1 MSKKDKI
8 IVQIDELG
16 YAIELPS
23 ELRPDEIADRIEQ
36 EISNERAKR
45 AIEEPAAQAPETF
58 GQGMMRRGLGAAATM
73 VTGPVPALSTL
84 ASMSTKALGEQ
95 DFAQSMREQGATAA
109 RIGIPVA
116 AGLVAAPAVGTG
128 LTAAAAL
135 SGISGTSS
143 AIAEFVGQVI
153 DQAGKDKMDIDTDKI
168 AGAFVGGLNPF
179 ATKGSL
185 LKRAVINVP
194 SAYTGS
200 ELSRFISSGEDWKNY
215 KFASTSDLE
224 GFTRSFAPA
233 AIGLAAGV
241 GGRGREL
248 SNEAR
253 ANTAVIRNNGYTG
266 PITLGMG
273 LPGKSAME
281 ADAFARQNQLA
292 RRLVDDLN
300 GSLDDQI
307 NQAFPNVPD
316 TDPLKKQLDDAK
328 GLLQARRDS
337 YFKAKAEADQAALI
351 AQDARA
357 KNQQNSKALLADAN
371 LKAFRATTER
381 VALSAANDMVF
392 GGQGIR
398 SIDELTSARRGQE
411 LIQLASGADDFVKE
425 AVDMLYD
432 STGFGR
438 NFTVVTRDDFM
449 KRVNDLAKSS
459 KNPVQGKILR
469 EQMKTLGDAFFQKF
483 GDGKGRLSL
492 EGFRMFKNEI
502 YNGFKAVG
510 RSDAEA
516 GAAMRDAYRA
526 ISEASENYV
535 SRVDPSALPRMQAAN
550 ALAAS
555 RFSAIDN
562 PTYGMI
568 ERGESDSLFKYLMD
582 EVEDASK
589 VLKGNT
595 VMQDVDNIVRMI
607 ASTADPADPKSVNAA
622 VVAGESFRQKFLMN
636 MRDTLLR
643 RSEIV
648 GSGERLS
655 PAAFDTGKII
665 SQLDTLSAKGF
676 PIEELGIGTPKQI
689 KALARIQTLSK
700 TAAVTPAEY
709 ERFLVQ
715 AVEFGAD
722 QAAWRME
729 YGRALRDQLLST
741 GSKTRR
747 AQTARLVNARKNAK
761 INEQD
766 AADALREAEK
776 DPLVMFL
783 ADNGTSM
790 KLSDDPANNIKWVD
804 KLLTVEPSVLND
816 FTAALQASGRV
827 RDLDNLRVA
836 AASTVMRRFGTAA
849 SGEAT
854 RADLNAL
861 SEFFDNKNQK
871 YVNQRNSL
879 RALLGNDAFDNLEN
893 MYGTQVRF
901 IVDER
906 NKMMGGQTEAT
917 RQAVNVRGRL
927 PGKGFTAYFNP
938 QQFEALLRDQS
949 YNQMYRMYID
959 PRYAQK
965 FEAAFTATEAAVPPA
980 LRAIM
985 NISRIE
991 DDRNRQ
997 GNRPNR

>member
-1 MSKKDKI
+1 MSQ
-8 IVQIDELG
+8 VQSVYVPQLG
-16 YAIELPS
+16 RSVQFPDDM
-23 ELRPDEIADRIEQ
+23 RDDEIAARVGQMVADEQ
-36 EISNERAKR
+36 SQRV
-45 AIEEPAAQAPETF
+45 AAQAQPETF

-73 VTGPVPALSTL
+73 VTGPVPALSAL

-153 DQAGKDKMDIDTDKI
+153 DQAGKDDMKIDANRI
-168 AGAFVGGLNPF
+168 GGAFVGGLNPF
-179 ATKGSL
+179 ATKGGL
-185 LKRAVINVP
+185 LKRAFVNVP

-224 GFTRSFAPA
+224 GFTRTFAPVA
-233 AIGLAAGV
+233 VGLASGV

-248 SNEAR
+248 SNEAK

-281 ADAFARQNQLA
+281 ADAFARANTQA

-307 NQAFPNVPD
+307 NQAFPDIPD
-316 TDPLKKQLDDAK
+316 TDPLKKQLDEAK

-357 KNQQNSKALLADAN
+357 KNQQNAPALLAEAK
-371 LKAFRATTER
+371 LKAFRATVEKTA
-381 VALSAANDMVF
+381 VSAANDTVF

-411 LIQLASGADDFVKE
+411 LIQLASGADDFMKD

-438 NFTVVTRDDFM
+438 NFTVVTQDDFM

-459 KNPVQGKILR
+459 NNPVQGKILR
-469 EQMKTLGDAFFQKF
+469 EQMKTLGDAFFQKY
-483 GDGKGRLSL
+483 GDSKGRLSL

-502 YNGFKAVG
+502 YNGFKAIG
-510 RSDAEA
+510 RSEREA
-516 GAAMRDAYRA
+516 NAAMRDAYRA
-526 ISEASENYV
+526 ISEASENYIG
-535 SRVDPSALPRMQAAN
+535 RVDPTALPKMQAAN
-550 ALAAS
+550 ALASS
-555 RFSAIDN
+555 RFSAIEN
-562 PTYGMI
+562 ATYEMI
-568 ERGESDSLFKYLMD
+568 QRGESDSLFKYLMD

-595 VMQDVDNIVRMI
+595 VMQDVDNISKMI

-622 VVAGESFRQKFLMN
+622 IIAGESFRQKFLMN

-643 RSEIV
+643 RSEVV

-655 PAAFDTGKII
+655 PAAFDTSKII

-676 PIEELGIGTPKQI
+676 PIEELGIGTAKQV
-689 KALARIQTLSK
+689 KALARIQSLSK

-747 AQTARLVNARKNAK
+747 AQTARLVEARRNAK
-761 INEQD
+761 ISEQD
-766 AADALREAEK
+766 AAQALREAEK
-776 DPLVMFL
+776 DPLVVFL
-783 ADNGTSM
+783 ADKGTNM

-816 FTAALQASGRV
+816 FTAALQASGRG

-836 AASTVMRRFGTAA
+836 AASTVMRRFGSAA

-854 RADLNAL
+854 RVDLNAL
-861 SEFFDNKNQK
+861 SEFFNNNNQK
-871 YVNQRNSL
+871 YANQRGAL
-879 RALLGNDAFDNLEN
+879 RAILGNDAFDNLEN
-893 MYGTQVRF
+893 MYGNQVRF

-906 NKMMGGQTEAT
+906 NKIMGGQTEAT

-985 NISRIE
+985 NISRMD

-997 GNRPNR
+997 GGRPNR

>member
-1 MSKKDKI
+1 MAQVI
-8 IVQIDELG
+8 FVPQLG
-16 YAIELPS
+16 PS
-23 ELRPDEIADRIEQ
+23 GRSVSFPDDMREDEIAERIDQ
-36 EISNERAKR
+36 MVAQQASQA
-45 AIEEPAAQAPETF
+45 APASTAQPETF

-73 VTGPVPALSTL
+73 ATGPVPALSTL

-185 LKRAVINVP
+185 LKRAFINVP

-281 ADAFARQNQLA
+281 ADALARKNQLA
-292 RRLVDDLN
+292 RKLVDDLN

-371 LKAFRATTER
+371 LKAFRATTEM

-516 GAAMRDAYRA
+516 SAAMRDAYRA

-689 KALARIQTLSK
+689 KALARIQSLSK

-766 AADALREAEK
+766 AAAALSEAEK
-776 DPLVMFL
+776 DPLVVFL
-783 ADNGTSM
+783 ADKGTSM

-804 KLLTVEPSVLND
+804 KLLTVEPSVLRD
-816 FTAALQASGRV
+816 FTAALQATPGRA

-854 RADLNAL
+854 RADLDAL

-879 RALLGNDAFDNLEN
+879 RALLGDDAFDNLEN

-906 NKMMGGQTEAT
+906 NKMMSGQTEAT
-917 RQAVNVRGRL
+917 RQAVNVRGRVPSKFL
-927 PGKGFTAYFNP
+927 TTYLNP

-965 FEAAFTATEAAVPPA
+965 FEAAFTATEAGVPPA

-985 NISRIE
+985 NISRMD

-997 GNRPNR
+997 GGRPNR